1 MWWVAAA
8 AAWLIGAS
16 AVALVLGAVVRRSHG
31 AVPAAVLTA
40 GPAADPAAVRRA
52 PEPVAVPA
60 QRSGP
65 PPTPPHGLRSQGHLS
80 CVASVRPRR

>member
-1 MWWVAAA
+1 MWWLGAA
-8 AAWLIGAS
+8 AAWLVGAW

-31 AVPAAVLTA
+31 AASCAVLA
-40 GPAADPAAVRRA
+40 EDPAAVPAGARPG

-80 CVASVRPRR
+80 CVSSVRPRP

>member
-31 AVPAAVLTA
+31 AVLTA
-40 GPAADPAAVRRA
+40 DPPADPAAGRRA

-60 QRSGP
+60 QRTGP